1 MAFAAVTV
9 AEALDS
15 AVVAIGAAH
24 STTPRLDAE
33 VLLAWSMD
41 TSRTALFL
49 DPRAPVTGPAVRR
62 FQDAVR
68 RRSSG
73 REPVAYIVGTKGFR
87 RLDLDVDPRVLV
99 PRPETEHLVEAALA
113 LVDGWPGPTR
123 VVDVGTGS
131 GAVAL
136 ALKDERPDLDVLAV
150 DASDDA
156 LAVARANAARLG
168 LDVAFAAGDLL
179 DAVPDDGRPLDLVV
193 ANLPYVPDG
202 DRLRLAPE
210 IRHHEPALALFGG
223 EDGLDLVRVLVTQA
237 AARGARAVALEV
249 GQGQPPATADLL
261 RAAGFTAG
269 VQVHP
274 DLAGI
279 DRVVLACRA

>member
-1 MAFAAVTV
+1 MALHAVTV

-15 AVVAIGAAH
+15 AVVAIGAAR
-24 STTPRLDAE
+24 SPTPRLDAE
-33 VLLAWSMD
+33 VLLAWALG

-49 DPRAPVTGPAVRR
+49 DRDAPVTGPAVRR

-87 RLDLDVDPRVLV
+87 HLELAVDGRVLV
-99 PRPETEHLVEAALA
+99 PRPETEHLVEAALDLA
-113 LVDGWPGPTR
+113 SAGAS

-136 ALKDERPDLDVLAV
+136 ALKDERPDLRVLGTDRSV
-150 DASDDA
+150 EA
-156 LAVARANAARLG
+156 LAVARANGERLG
-168 LDVAFAAGDLL
+168 LDVSFAAGDLL
-179 DAVPDDGRPLDLVV
+179 DAAAPGQDPIDLVV

-202 DRLRLAPE
+202 DRAALAPE
-210 IRHHEPALALFGG
+210 IRHHEPAMALFGG
-223 EDGLDLVRVLVTQA
+223 DDGLDLVRRLIAQCQERTVA
-237 AARGARAVALEV
+237 AVALEV
-249 GQGQPPATADLL
+249 GQGQPPAVGALL
-261 RAAGFTAG
+261 RASGYPDVA
-269 VQVHP
+269 VHA

-279 DRVVLACRA
+279 DRVVTGRREAP